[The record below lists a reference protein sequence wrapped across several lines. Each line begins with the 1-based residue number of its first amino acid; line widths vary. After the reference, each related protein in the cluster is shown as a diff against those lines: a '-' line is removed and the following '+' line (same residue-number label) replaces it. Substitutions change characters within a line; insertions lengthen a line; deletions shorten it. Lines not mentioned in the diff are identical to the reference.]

1 MQYEGYFKDIRGVQ
15 YTVEIKTPSL
25 GNTFHELTLAGDPVV
40 INVESKGLFSPIK
53 AKSATIKIMTE
64 PSFPG
69 FFDLYT
75 TNPQGVKVK
84 IYEGRPNTYQNII
97 FKGYATPCQY
107 GQDWTSIDVL
117 NLECVDTLS
126 SLKSIPYT
134 AFGSGKQYLAI
145 DVLISHVLSFMDT
158 ADGSWIRWDWPQVNY
173 KGANSYTFNYTYQFL
188 HNLKLSE
195 ANFFD
200 DDDNHTPWNCYQVLE
215 EICKYL
221 GVTATSWGNHIVFID
236 YTYAAASAG
245 NYGVYVFDLDLN
257 RTQTSYSKSA
267 TWNAQDY
274 KAGTATIETDD
285 FYNIVNMSTNRYNLD
300 ELCPDI
306 LDHDGNH
313 ISITKERMFNGVM
326 QVWTHTTES
335 GWWIFGSTKKKRKYA
350 YKTYCRI
357 KPSTGWYHTWYR
369 PSSFAN
375 INPTMF
381 DSSIPAQV
389 TGYYDSV
396 DHALPASWN
405 NTPENIYIN
414 TVGATFV
421 HYAVCEN
428 IAAKPTK
435 LDWND
440 VVMFQNTTATF
451 STGTMGMIRHQDLYD
466 DTLYRPVLRYEGDED
481 ICFSPKDGKSWIVL
495 SCKLWYQQNAT
506 NGKDT
511 LSPTN
516 TTAHKQ
522 TMFPIEDVTDWE
534 PYAGTLQIDPGHMA
548 IWTRPMTHVL
558 YGQGWSLLRVAVQV
572 GNKYW
577 NGSAWTTTQ
586 STFYLKFTSEYEG
599 DKYTYNGESVTTYD
613 AFQYLKWLDCSSNT
627 TYEDQVGKEG
637 YCIPIERSDAIC
649 GKLKIFI
656 YPPRQ
661 VPLENKILDSNNN
674 LYAPTW
680 PFAWYAISPIV
691 FMKDFKVDY
700 VYTADTEWY
709 LNEEVKSD
717 DVKYSNETNDNYV
730 YEEDTTL
737 KINSWQQKR
746 PIAKS
751 FPIVDFTQS
760 GSLKKEYVKEIYDEF
775 HIPDDPQKPVRVE
788 QEYNL
793 IQRHLRHYDEP
804 RLIYNANRG
813 GMEEPWSKI
822 ILGPSADL
830 DDKLFVVDSQEFN
843 VRNYNCRTKLIEFG
857 DTTLPS

>member
-1 MQYEGYFKDIRGVQ
+1 MRYEGYFRDISGKQ
-15 YTVEIKTPSL
+15 YTVEIYTPS
-25 GNTFHELTLAGDPVV
+25 GGIYYHQITLAGEPVI
-40 INVESKGLFSPIK
+40 INTESNGLFSPIK
-53 AKSATIKIMTE
+53 PKTATIKIMTE

-75 TNPQGVKVK
+75 TDPQGVKVK
-84 IYEGRPNTYQNII
+84 IYESGLSPVVV
-97 FKGYATPCQY
+97 FKGYATPMQY

-117 NLECVDTLS
+117 TLECVDCIS

-134 AFGSGKQYLAI
+134 MFNSAYGKQYLPI
-145 DVLISHVLSFMDT
+145 DELICHVLGHM
-158 ADGSWIRWDWPQVNY
+158 ADDATDWVRWDWPIVNY
-173 KGANSYTFNYTYQFL
+173 KGANSYTWSYTYQFL
-188 HNLKLSE
+188 HNIKLSE

-200 DDDNHTPWNCYQVLE
+200 DDDEHTPWTFYQVLE
-215 EICKYL
+215 EICRYF
-221 GVTATSWGNHIVFID
+221 GVTATSYGNHVMFID
-236 YTYAAASAG
+236 YLYAASSAG
-245 NYGVYVFDLDLN
+245 TYGTYVFDLDLN
-257 RTQTSYSKSA
+257 RTQTSYTKSV
-267 TWNAQDY
+267 TWNIGNYAG
-274 KAGTATIETDD
+274 GTASIETDD
-285 FYNIVNMSTNRYNLD
+285 YYNVISMSTNRYNIN
-300 ELCPDI
+300 ELCPDL

-313 ISITKERMFNGVM
+313 ISITKERWFNGVM

-381 DSSIPAQV
+381 DSSIPAEV
-389 TGYYDSV
+389 RGYYDPV
-396 DHALPASWN
+396 DHELAASWN

-440 VVMFQNTTATF
+440 VIMFQNTTATF
-451 STGTMGMIRHQDLYD
+451 STGMTGVIRYGDLFD
-466 DTLYRPVLRYEGDED
+466 DTLYRPVLRYEGDEE

-495 SCKLWYQQNAT
+495 SCKLWYQQNVV
-506 NGKDT
+506 NGKDS

-516 TTAHKQ
+516 TDAHKQ

-534 PYAGTLQIDPGHMA
+534 PYAGILQLDPGHIS
-548 IWTRPMTHVL
+548 IWTRPMTDAS
-558 YGQGWSLLRVAVQV
+558 YGNGWSLVRMAVQV
-572 GNKYW
+572 GDKYW
-577 NGSAWTTTQ
+577 DGSAWTTTQ

-599 DKYTYNGESVTTYD
+599 DKYTYNGESQTTYD
-613 AFQYLKWLDCSSNT
+613 AFQYLKWLDCASNT

-637 YCIPIERSDAIC
+637 YCIPIERSDGVS
-649 GKLKIFI
+649 GKIKIYI

-661 VPLENKILDSNNN
+661 IPLENRQPTTYNNI
-674 LYAPTW
+674 
-680 PFAWYAISPIV
+680 PFAWYAITPIV

-717 DVKYSNETNDNYV
+717 DIKYNNSTNDDYV
-730 YEEDTTL
+730 YDKDNTL

-760 GSLKKEYVKEIYDEF
+760 GSLKKEYVKDIYDEYY
-775 HIPDDPQKPVRVE
+775 ISEDPQKPVRVE

-793 IQRHLRHYDEP
+793 IQRYLRHYDEP
-804 RLIYNANRG
+804 RLIYKANRQYPSK
-813 GMEEPWSKI
+813 PWDKVE
-822 ILGPSADL
+822 LAPSADL
-830 DDKLFVVDSQEFN
+830 DDKLFVVDEQEFDL
-843 VRNYNCRTKLIEFG
+843 RNRNCKVKLIEFG
-857 DTTLPS
+857 DITTP